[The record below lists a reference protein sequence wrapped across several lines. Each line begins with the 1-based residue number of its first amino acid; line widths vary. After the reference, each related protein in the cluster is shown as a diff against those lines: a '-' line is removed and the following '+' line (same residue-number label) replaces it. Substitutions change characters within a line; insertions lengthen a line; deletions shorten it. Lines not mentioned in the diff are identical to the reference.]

1 MLTRARVFAHSWLHG
16 GRGQAQSW
24 SAFTNNTRGFTKLTF
39 LDVSRNVLSGTL
51 PPELGNISTSLQ
63 LIVFDNNITGTVPSG
78 TFGPCPTGI
87 LTHRVLTC
95 PGLHALPSV

>member
-1 MLTRARVFAHSWLHG
+1 MTP
-16 GRGQAQSW
+16 QS
-24 SAFTNNTRGFTKLTF
+24 NNRLSGSIPSCLSNLTKLTF